1 MCCKVA
7 DLSVQ
12 SGKAGRGLRDDV
24 PFGVASVEE
33 ERRKARAGTR
43 PRVWREEDV
52 LHKSLKAVRKMG
64 HHLDEPRHTIRAAES
79 LPEKRLLTFIFFPAP
94 KFSQSQCCL

>member
-33 ERRKARAGTR
+33 ERRKAKGEGWNTPTGVARGG
-43 PRVWREEDV
+43 RV
-52 LHKSLKAVRKMG
+52 A
-64 HHLDEPRHTIRAAES
+64 
-79 LPEKRLLTFIFFPAP
+79 
-94 KFSQSQCCL
+94 

>member
-64 HHLDEPRHTIRAAES
+64 ASSGRAQ
-79 LPEKRLLTFIFFPAP
+79 THN
-94 KFSQSQCCL
+94 